1 MPLLKEGYSKTKAFI
16 YGSLSAIVE
25 PIFAFLG
32 AFLVTKTQIL
42 LPYMLMFAA
51 SAMIYVSITELI
63 PESQKSQKK
72 DIMSIVFMIGF
83 LIMTILDLTF
93 S

>member
-1 MPLLKEGYSKTKAFI
+1 
-16 YGSLSAIVE
+16 
-25 PIFAFLG
+25 
-32 AFLVTKTQIL
+32 
-42 LPYMLMFAA
+42 MFAA

-72 DIMSIVFMIGF
+72 DLMSIVFMLGF
-83 LIMTILDLTF
+83 LLMTVLDLMF

>member
-1 MPLLKEGYSKTKAFI
+1 
-16 YGSLSAIVE
+16 
-25 PIFAFLG
+25 
-32 AFLVTKTQIL
+32 
-42 LPYMLMFAA
+42 MLMFAA
-51 SAMIYVSITELI
+51 SAMIFVSIAELI

-83 LIMTILDLTF
+83 LIMTILDLAF